1 MNNLLPAQAAAQFLS
16 LFVYATLARWYA
28 APWLTRISR
37 ADALA
42 PLLWIH
48 VFRYVALQAFSAQRD
63 GFPVSDHGLMDIVV
77 GDVAGSVIALATLFA
92 LRYRSRL
99 AIPLAWL
106 LVIETAYDTVGNIHG
121 GMQEHLLASAAQGV
135 GQCAAMPRLS
145 RRAAAVAQPR
155 RRRPVVDYRH
165 KSLLLS
171 TTDLFNHQCR

>member
-1 MNNLLPAQAAAQFLS
+1 M
-16 LFVYATLARWYA
+16 YATLARWYA

-121 GMQEHLLASAAQGV
+121 GMQEHLLGAAGGV
-135 GQCAAMPRLS
+135 TWMILAFYVPLVVVSLVLLAWQLVARRNEALAAELPQP
-145 RRAAAVAQPR
+145 AVLREAMR
-155 RRRPVVDYRH
+155 
-165 KSLLLS
+165 
-171 TTDLFNHQCR
+171 